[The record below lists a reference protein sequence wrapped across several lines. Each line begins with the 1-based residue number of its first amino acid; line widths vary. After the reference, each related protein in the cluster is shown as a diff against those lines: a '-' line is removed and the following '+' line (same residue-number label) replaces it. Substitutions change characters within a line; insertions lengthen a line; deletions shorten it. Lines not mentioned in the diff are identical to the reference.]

1 MNIRICVAFV
11 IASFLAATCTS
22 TANAVDHDQRKAAGT
37 DYEEDTTTDSPM
49 LRRGLAW
56 TPVWWER
63 IKNSYQGDD
72 LKLCTRR
79 SAPAKGSLCGRNK
92 STCFFGN
99 KTCPIV
105 GANPTVKCF
114 CNGTSTKRG
123 KWSCSPEKCPSPAPG
138 PVSDAGIFR
147 SIPGR
152 AFDVRMNL
160 LTPAVFQG
168 YDKIDDFI
176 ANFIER

>member
-22 TANAVDHDQRKAAGT
+22 TSTANAVDHDQRKAAAT
-37 DYEEDTTTDSPM
+37 DYVEDTTTDSPM

-63 IKNSYQGDD
+63 IKNSFQGND

-99 KTCPIV
+99 KACPTV
-105 GANPTVKCF
+105 GAHPTVNVIAMVQARKRV
-114 CNGTSTKRG
+114 NGVALRRNALRLLLMPTS
-123 KWSCSPEKCPSPAPG
+123 SVPARA
-138 PVSDAGIFR
+138 VR
-147 SIPGR
+147 SMS
-152 AFDVRMNL
+152 A
-160 LTPAVFQG
+160 
-168 YDKIDDFI
+168 
-176 ANFIER
+176 